1 MTFEDTLAL
10 LKPFLKL
17 ETRGGVA
24 TIQLTDDALMAGQ
37 DLRCIEA
44 LRCLLDH
51 VGRSPDRTVLW
62 ITTPR
67 CFSSERCDALW
78 RRVAGLNEQYVKDPY
93 FTRSM
98 TSAAV
103 RHEVDMFRMLFQ
115 WLRSVPKPVI
125 ATFRGEVALP
135 LLGAGLACEYRI
147 AASDT
152 VFCNRYRELDVPPV
166 TGLLYTLSAFVGVG
180 RTASLLMRPRELT
193 AQEAFDWGLID
204 LLVQDD
210 QVELCARLTAADAA
224 ERSTPNSVA
233 AMKNLLSQHLPPL
246 DTFFAAETREVE
258 RAIEKIPGKAPRL
271 DRFAADLQEL
281 TQVERHN
288 EHC

>member
-1 MTFEDTLAL
+1 MTFEDMLAL
-10 LKPFLKL
+10 LKPFLTL
-17 ETRGGVA
+17 EAKGSVA
-24 TIQLTDDALMAGQ
+24 TIRLTDDALMAGQ

-51 VGRSPDRTVLW
+51 VRRSPARTVLW

-78 RRVAGLNEQYVKDPY
+78 KRIAGLNDQFVKDTY

-98 TSAAV
+98 TSAAA
-103 RHEVDMFRMLFQ
+103 RHELDMFRLLFQ

-152 VFCNRYRELDVPPV
+152 VFCNRYRELDIPPV
-166 TGLLYTLSAFVGVG
+166 TGLLYTLPAFVGVG
-180 RTASLLMRPRELT
+180 RTASLLMRPRQLT

-210 QVELCARLTAADAA
+210 QLEPCAQLRAA
-224 ERSTPNSVA
+224 EAGKYSSPNSIA
-233 AMKNLLSQHLPPL
+233 AMKSLLSQHLPSL
-246 DTFFAAETREVE
+246 DAFFAAETREVE
-258 RAIEKIPGKAPRL
+258 RAVEKTWDNSSRQNPAERKPGH
-271 DRFAADLQEL
+271 
-281 TQVERHN
+281 V
-288 EHC
+288 